1 MLKILIVCTLV
12 VAGLAIAGAIYE
24 RIAEA
29 RFARRHPPSGRLVDV
44 GGRRLHLLCK
54 GDAPGP
60 TVVVEQGAGSP
71 SVVWEPIQARLAAF
85 SRVCLYD
92 RAGYAWS
99 DPAPAGRS
107 LTDRA
112 DDLHKLLTAAGVPG
126 PYVLVAHSYGGAIGR
141 AFAAKYRS
149 DVAGLVLVDTPEE
162 AVIFRPAFADYRR
175 QFLRMVGVGKGAAR
189 LGLVR
194 LIMGV
199 LSRPERGMT
208 PEMNDRMVGL
218 ISNPTFGDP
227 LGDELASLVNGR
239 AELEATGRRGGLGDV
254 PLVVITHEQPFPGF
268 AGLLE
273 PGWREGQERLAELS
287 SRGRVIV
294 AHKSSHMIQAEE
306 PELVLDAVRSVR
318 AQAMAK
324 APAEAGA

>member
-1 MLKILIVCTLV
+1 MLKVLLVCALIIV
-12 VAGLAIAGAIYE
+12 GLAVVGAIYE
-24 RIAEA
+24 RIAEV
-29 RFARRHPPSGRLVDV
+29 RFARRHPPSGRLVEI

-71 SVVWEPIQARLAAF
+71 SVVWEPIQAQIAGF

-92 RAGYAWS
+92 RAGYGWS

-112 DDLHKLLTAAGVPG
+112 EDLHKLLAGAGVPG
-126 PYVLVAHSYGGAIGR
+126 PYVLVAHSYGGAISR
-141 AFAAKYRS
+141 AFVAKYRA

-175 QFLRMVGVGKGAAR
+175 QFLRMVGIGKGAAR

-194 LIMGV
+194 LIMGAI
-199 LSRPERGMT
+199 SRPEGGMT
-208 PEMNDRMVGL
+208 PDMNDRMVGF
-218 ISNPTFGDP
+218 ISNPSFGDP
-227 LGDELASLVNGR
+227 LGDELASLANGR
-239 AELEATGRRGGLGDV
+239 DELKATGGPGGLGDL
-254 PLVVITHEQPFPGF
+254 PLVVITHEKPFPGF

-273 PGWREGQERLAELS
+273 PGWREGQERLAGLS
-287 SRGRVIV
+287 SRGRLVV
-294 AHKSSHMIQAEE
+294 AHKSNHMIHAEE
-306 PELVLDAVRSVR
+306 PELVLDAVRGVR
-318 AQAMAK
+318 AQATSR
-324 APAEAGA
+324 APAKLGA